1 MVNVTSLSL
10 LIVAGNSLAFSL
22 ESALTEMKIW
32 CKSHVYICAA
42 VVN

>member
-10 LIVAGNSLAFSL
+10 LIIVAGTSLAFSL
-22 ESALTEMKIW
+22 ESALTEMKW
-32 CKSHVYICAA
+32 CVKAMYICVA